1 MCASALIQY
10 QERHKGLDKKHQ
22 PSPVH
27 FMQKSNKRSFVFME
41 QEKLI
46 GTNHR
51 IIFF

>member
-10 QERHKGLDKKHQ
+10 QERHQGLGKKHQ
-22 PSPVH
+22 PCLMH
-27 FMQKSNKRSFVFME
+27 FMQKSNKRSFVFTE
-41 QEKLI
+41 QEKVI